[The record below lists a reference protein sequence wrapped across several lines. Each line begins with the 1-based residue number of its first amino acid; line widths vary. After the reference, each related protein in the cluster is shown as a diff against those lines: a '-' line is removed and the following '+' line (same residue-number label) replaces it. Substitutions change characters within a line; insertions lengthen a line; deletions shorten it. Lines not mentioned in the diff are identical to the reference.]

1 MLEIA
6 LQMRI
11 YFFRDMMF
19 TDNLMTLDEI
29 FSETNMSSPGFS
41 SHVAAG
47 MELPWDFWRKTALA
61 PQAVFWGA
69 RRIVKIWL
77 GYILRIILY
86 YIIWLVLIWLPF
98 FELSH

>member
-47 MELPWDFWRKTALA
+47 METPLGFLA
-61 PQAVFWGA
+61 KGRRWLHRLFFWGA
-69 RRIVKIWL
+69 RRNREDLVGI
-77 GYILRIILY
+77 YPSDHFILHY
-86 YIIWLVLIWLPF
+86 LVGADLVAIF
-98 FELSH
+98 